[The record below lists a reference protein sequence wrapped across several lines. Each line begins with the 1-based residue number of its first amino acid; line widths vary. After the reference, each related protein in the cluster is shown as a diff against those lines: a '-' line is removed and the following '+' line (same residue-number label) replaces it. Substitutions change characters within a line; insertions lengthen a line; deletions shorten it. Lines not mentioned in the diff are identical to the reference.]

1 MGGVVGFGE
10 VMVEVSLTGSGS
22 AVIGYAGDVFNT
34 AVYLH
39 RLGTPVSLATVLGD
53 GDPFS
58 DAIFDLMAAEG
69 ISARLV
75 TRAPGRLP
83 GLYAI
88 QRDALGERS
97 FFFWREQA
105 PFRQFFDIADVDA
118 FTAALAEADLVYVT
132 GIPLAVIG
140 DAGRSKLLAILADL
154 AARGVKIAFDT
165 NYRPS
170 LWPSRETALAA
181 MEAVIP
187 YCRLVSASGQDL
199 EALTL
204 RPLDDVAAGWAQL
217 CPEVVARAEDRTV
230 TVYLDGQAQR
240 LAAPPAI
247 TAIDTTGAGDSFN
260 AGYIAA
266 WLKGEPLERRV
277 TAGHAVAARVVQHVG
292 AIIPATA
299 MPPRG

>member
-34 AVYLH
+34 AVYLR

-58 DAIFDLMAAEG
+58 AAILDLMAAEG
-69 ISARLV
+69 IGAELV

-105 PFRQFFDIADVDA
+105 PFRQFFDIADMSA
-118 FTAALAEADLVYVT
+118 FTAALAEADLVYVS

-140 DAGRSKLLAILADL
+140 EAGRARLLAILADL
-154 AARGVKIAFDT
+154 AAAGVKIAFDC

-187 YCRLVSASGQDL
+187 YCRLVSASGQDV

-204 RPLDDVAAGWAQL
+204 RPLDDVAADWARL

-230 TVYLDGQAQR
+230 TVYLNGKAQR
-240 LAAPPAI
+240 LPAPPAI
-247 TAIDTTGAGDSFN
+247 AAIDTTGAGDSFN
-260 AGYIAA
+260 AGYISA
-266 WLKGEPLERRV
+266 WLKGQPIARGV
-277 TAGHAVAARVVQHVG
+277 AAGHAVAGRVVQHVG
-292 AIIPATA
+292 AIIPAEA
-299 MPPRG
+299 MPPPG

>member
-10 VMVEVSLTGSGS
+10 CMVEVSLTGSDS

-34 AVYLH
+34 AVYLR
-39 RLGTPVSLATVLGD
+39 RLGTPVSFATALGD

-58 DAIFDLMAAEG
+58 TAILDLMAAEG
-69 ISARLV
+69 VGAELV

-88 QRDALGERS
+88 QRDAHGERS

-105 PFRQFFDIADVDA
+105 PVRQFFDVADLDAVIAA
-118 FTAALAEADLVYVT
+118 MRQADLVYVT

-140 DAGRSKLLAILADL
+140 EAGRARLMAILADL
-154 AARGVKIAFDT
+154 KARGVNIAFDT

-187 YCRLVSASGQDL
+187 YCRLVSASGQDV

-204 RPLDDVAAGWAQL
+204 RPLDEVAAGWARL
-217 CPEVVARAEDRTV
+217 CPEVIARAEDRTV
-230 TVYLDGQAQR
+230 AVYIDGEARR
-240 LAAPPAI
+240 LPAPPPVKAV
-247 TAIDTTGAGDSFN
+247 DTTGAGDSFN
-260 AGYIAA
+260 AGYLSC
-266 WLKGEPLERRV
+266 WLRGEPPERCV
-277 TAGHAVAARVVQHVG
+277 AAGRAVAARVVQHLG
-292 AIIPATA
+292 AIIPSAEMA
-299 MPPRG
+299 ASG